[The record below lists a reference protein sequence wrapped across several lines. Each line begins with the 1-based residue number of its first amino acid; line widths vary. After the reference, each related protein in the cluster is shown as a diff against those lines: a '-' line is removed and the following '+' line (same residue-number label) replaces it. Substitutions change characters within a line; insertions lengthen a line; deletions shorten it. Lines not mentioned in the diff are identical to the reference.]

1 VRRGLALALVLAFA
15 GLAAGVA
22 RAQTIHSPAFT
33 PNSGG
38 ARAYALSGAE
48 VALANDAGAVFV
60 NPARLCFV
68 HGPSFVLG
76 YARLVQDIPSD
87 RGEFSYSQPLGDS
100 IGAPFQ
106 REAAYR
112 LALAAA
118 AEYQR
123 LELAQGS
130 QYDEI
135 TGSLA
140 AALAPTNI
148 LAFGVALRGL
158 RTNSADVDGL
168 DASGMAVDAGFT
180 MALTPNLE
188 VAMVAH
194 NTSGHVHYGD
204 QPNETPGR
212 SFTFAL
218 AFARNKWVQGEADWI
233 ADYNDAS
240 SAALGVE
247 VLPYGA
253 LTLRGGLRHWVNP
266 ESRTVP
272 SAGIGLQ
279 RKGLFLDYAARFDSQ
294 DALGLQHRVSLGL
307 RR

>member
-1 VRRGLALALVLAFA
+1 MRRALGLALWLVTALA
-15 GLAAGVA
+15 GGAA
-22 RAQTIHSPAFT
+22 AQTVHSPAFT

-68 HGPSFVLG
+68 HGSSFVLG

-87 RGEFSYSQPLGDS
+87 RGELSFSQPLGDS

-106 REAAYR
+106 RESVYR
-112 LALAAA
+112 TALAAA
-118 AEYQR
+118 VEYQR
-123 LELAQGS
+123 LQLAQGS
-130 QYDEI
+130 EYGEI

-140 AALAPTNI
+140 GAVAPANI
-148 LAFGVALRGL
+148 LGFGLALRAL

-168 DASGMAVDAGFT
+168 DASGLALDAGFT
-180 MALTPNLE
+180 LSLTPHVEL
-188 VAMVAH
+188 ALVAH
-194 NTSGHVHYGD
+194 NTTGRVHYGD
-204 QPNETPGR
+204 RPSETPGR
-212 SFTFAL
+212 SVTFAV
-218 AFARNKWVQGEADWI
+218 AFARNRWVQAEADWI

-240 SAALGVE
+240 SAALGIE
-247 VLPYGA
+247 VLPDGV
-253 LTLRGGLRHWVNP
+253 LTFRGGLRQWVNP

-272 SAGIGLQ
+272 SAGLGF
-279 RKGLFLDYAARFDSQ
+279 RSHGYFFDYAARFDSQ
-294 DALGLQHRVSLGL
+294 DALGLQHRISLGL